1 MIKKSTRLL
10 ALVAMMLTVLAVVA
24 LALAAFGSS
33 ENDLKPEKEN
43 MSTEDTNNTTVANK
57 TNEVKITPAKAQQIA
72 EKFIEESGATAGIP
86 TLDEI
91 DGEMIYTVPVVING
105 TTVGEIN
112 INAMTGENM
121 GGAGGV

>member
-1 MIKKSTRLL
+1 
-10 ALVAMMLTVLAVVA
+10 MMLTVLAIVA
-24 LALAAFGSS
+24 LALAAFGSP